1 MQQLEAVV
9 MISKLLSVEDEPM
22 LNPSRFKDC
31 SLTVGLGGW
40 TNSLGV

>member
-1 MQQLEAVV
+1 MV
-9 MISKLLSVEDEPM
+9 MISKSLSAEDEQT

-40 TNSLGV
+40 TNLLGV